1 MAHLLSFI
9 DTRPQFEIPN
19 PPNPPNPPEPPSP
32 PTKSINA
39 SRKSALLVESDASLL
54 NFLRTSLKNE
64 GYAVRTAA
72 NSEEGLRLYRD
83 CAPFNVVLINYY
95 VPQRNGVEI
104 DYCAPLQAHGIE
116 LAIAI
121 RTMHPPQGIII
132 AAFAYGN
139 AGEVPRP
146 RELMHIPVLTDPRN
160 SQLRSLLEK
169 IEVDRAIEA
178 LTPSEVLRLQQSA
191 DFRVRGLG
199 RAARGRTW
207 EDLLGEALLRTLIGA
222 EDTQKGRHWN
232 KDVDFVC
239 HLTGAMRSISS
250 CWRRQF
256 EAAVQRE
263 ETEAY
268 LIPALPLHD
277 AEGQEKSPLDDV
289 ASGHVTAGGL
299 WGTDAAADQRLIE
312 KDEEDRVLT
321 IFKDDTEATGVLQG
335 LLDGLKK
342 NEIMSKYGL
351 AEKQYAAAVKRILKL
366 LGRRNGGS
374 KG

>member
-19 PPNPPNPPEPPSP
+19 PPNPPEPPSP

-39 SRKSALLVESDASLL
+39 SSKSALLVESDASLL

-83 CAPFNVVLINYY
+83 CAPFNVVLIDYC
-95 VPQRNGVEI
+95 VPPSNGVEI
-104 DYCAPLQAHGIE
+104 DHCAPLQTNGTA
-116 LAIAI
+116 LAMAI
-121 RTMHPPQGIII
+121 REINPSQGMII
-132 AAFAYGN
+132 AALDYRN

-146 RELMHIPVLTDPRN
+146 PELMHIPLLIDISN
-160 SQLRSLLEK
+160 FQLRSLLEK

-178 LTPSEVLRLQQSA
+178 LTSSEVLRLQQSA

-207 EDLLGEALLRTLIGA
+207 EDLLQEAVLRTLIGA

-232 KDVDFVC
+232 KDVDIVM
-239 HLTGAMRSISS
+239 HLTGAMRSISN
-250 CWRRQF
+250 CWKRQF
-256 EAAVQRE
+256 EAAVQRK

-268 LIPALPLHD
+268 LIPALPIHD
-277 AEGQEKSPLDDV
+277 AEGQEQSPLFNV
-289 ASGHVTAGGL
+289 ASGHITSGGL
-299 WGTDAAADQRLIE
+299 WGTDAATDQRLIE

-321 IFKDDTEATGVLQG
+321 IFKDDPEATQVLQG

-342 NEIMSKYGL
+342 NEITSRYGL
-351 AEKQYAAAVKRILKL
+351 DEKKYAAAAKRIRVKL